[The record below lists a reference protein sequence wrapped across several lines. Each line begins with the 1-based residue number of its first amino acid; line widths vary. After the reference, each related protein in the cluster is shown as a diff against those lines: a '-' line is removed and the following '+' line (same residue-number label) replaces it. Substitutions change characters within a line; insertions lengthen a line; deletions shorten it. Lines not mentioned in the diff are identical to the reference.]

1 MAPNLYLS
9 ERINPMTTSD
19 TAQQL
24 QKLAFAG
31 NWAGVSALA
40 GETALFNTR
49 LLFITALEL
58 AAVERNEEATAVS
71 ASLNGPMAALI
82 KALLKGSLE
91 DIIASANRPLIADAW
106 ISLVVPVVSRSS
118 EAAALQFALLA
129 PVVAD
134 DSARLEAAK
143 PFYDGGLWP
152 AAAQILGA
160 IPAGSPLADKDFFR
174 RLGIALYRSEDYQ
187 NSAAALTAA
196 ADLGDSSPE
205 ILAYLTWLQEKLA
218 EGGADHE

>member
-1 MAPNLYLS
+1 M
-9 ERINPMTTSD
+9 ITSD
-19 TAQQL
+19 TAQRL
-24 QKLAFAG
+24 QDLASAG
-31 NWAGVSALA
+31 NWAEVSAQA

-58 AAVERNEEATAVS
+58 AAVERNEEAAAVS

-91 DIIASANRPLIADAW
+91 DILASASRPLIADAW
-106 ISLVVPVVSRSS
+106 ISLIDPVVSRSS
-118 EAAALQFALLA
+118 EAAALQFALLS
-129 PVVAD
+129 PIVAD
-134 DSARLEAAK
+134 DAPRLKAAK
-143 PFYDGGLWP
+143 PFYDNGLWQ
-152 AAAQILGA
+152 AAAQILGT

-174 RLGIALYRSEDYQ
+174 RLGIALYRVEDYQ

-196 ADLGDSSPE
+196 ADLGDDSPE

-218 EGGADHE
+218 EGGTEHDD